1 MHLMATT
8 VHEPPKLDVVRAP
21 ELGRGRGGWR
31 DISGSDDLRLLA
43 EHSSGASRTGVWVGI
58 AGICMT
64 FAALTSALVV
74 RQGASMDWR
83 HFSLPS
89 VLYFNT
95 VILFGSSFAL
105 EVARK
110 KVAAFAR
117 GLDSTRSLAL
127 AWLYLTL
134 GLGVVFVAGQYAAWT
149 QLRAQGLYLATNPS
163 SAFFYVLTFMHALHV
178 LGGLGGLTLVISRL
192 SKRAP
197 TLRRST
203 LDTASYYWHF
213 MDVLWLYLLLLLW
226 MKL

>member
-1 MHLMATT
+1 MATT
-8 VHEPPKLDVVRAP
+8 VHQPPKIDVRAP
-21 ELGRGRGGWR
+21 ELGAGRGGWR
-31 DISGSDDLRLLA
+31 NVPSADSLRMLA
-43 EHSSGASRTGVWVGI
+43 EHSSGASRTGIWVGI
-58 AGICMT
+58 ASICMT

-83 HFSLPS
+83 HFSLPG

-95 VILFGSSFAL
+95 AVLFGSSFAL

-110 KVAAFAR
+110 RVAAFAR
-117 GLDSTRSLAL
+117 GLQAKRSVPL

-134 GLGVVFVAGQYAAWT
+134 GLGLVFVAGQYAAWT
-149 QLRAQGLYLATNPS
+149 QLRGQGLYLATNPS

-192 SKRAP
+192 SRRVP